1 MPALWQVSGREKRQD
16 IGGVFSMTDKIPELT
31 LEHLGV
37 PTLEGNRKLIL
48 RLSEEIEVNRQH
60 MKRLYEIVNRIIEDI
75 AIMKHGEEEEPD
87 PAELG
92 QQRAEERE
100 GYDDR

>member
-16 IGGVFSMTDKIPELT
+16 IGGVFSMTKNSEKCLHPYGYKVLYHMYYETITVSCSQCGDTITYDYPE
-31 LEHLGV
+31 
-37 PTLEGNRKLIL
+37 R
-48 RLSEEIEVNRQH
+48 
-60 MKRLYEIVNRIIEDI
+60 
-75 AIMKHGEEEEPD
+75 EEPD
-87 PAELG
+87 LAKLG